1 MEANGTKRKI
11 FDDAVYLLAGAE
23 EVAAPED
30 GIRMLPLTASARSGS
45 IPSGCM
51 RGNVWMTWWRALGN
65 TAY

>member
-11 FDDAVYLLAGAE
+11 FNDAVYLLAGAE

-45 IPSGCM
+45 ILSGCM
-51 RGNVWMTWWRALGN
+51 RGSVWRIWWRALGSM
-65 TAY
+65 AF